1 VFDAVF
7 DRRPPMAKRA
17 TTIEP
22 TYEALVG
29 ELRGLIGSIEDVFSA
44 AAGSSSEKLTEL
56 KGQAEANLL
65 KAKATLGD
73 MERRGARKARTIA
86 ADSDDYVHESPWT
99 AISIAATI
107 GLLLGVLIGR
117 K

>member
-1 VFDAVF
+1 
-7 DRRPPMAKRA
+7 MAKRA
-17 TTIEP
+17 TLTEP
-22 TYEALVG
+22 TFDDLVG
-29 ELRGLIGSIEDVFSA
+29 EFRALVASMEDVFSA

-56 KGQAEANLL
+56 KGQAEANLM

-73 MERRGARKARTIA
+73 MEKRAVGQARRIGV
-86 ADSDDYVHESPWT
+86 DSDDYVHESPWT
-99 AISIAATI
+99 AVGIAVTI

>member
-1 VFDAVF
+1 
-7 DRRPPMAKRA
+7 MAKRA
-17 TTIEP
+17 TTTEP
-22 TYEALVG
+22 TFDDLVDELRALVA
-29 ELRGLIGSIEDVFSA
+29 SMEDVFSA
-44 AAGSSSEKLTEL
+44 AASSSGEKLTEL
-56 KGQAEANLL
+56 KGQAEANLM

-73 MERRGARKARTIA
+73 MERRAAGKARKIA

-99 AISIAATI
+99 AIGIAATI

>member
-1 VFDAVF
+1 
-7 DRRPPMAKRA
+7 MAKRA

-22 TYEALVG
+22 TFDDLVDEFRALVA
-29 ELRGLIGSIEDVFSA
+29 SMEDVFSA
-44 AAGSSSEKLTEL
+44 ATGGSGEKLTEL
-56 KGQAEANLL
+56 KGQAEAKLM

-99 AISIAATI
+99 AIGVAATI

>member
-1 VFDAVF
+1 
-7 DRRPPMAKRA
+7 MAKRA
-17 TTIEP
+17 APTEP
-22 TYEALVG
+22 TFDDLVG
-29 ELRGLIGSIEDVFSA
+29 EFRALVASMEDVFSA
-44 AAGSSSEKLTEL
+44 AAGSSGEKLTEL
-56 KGQAEANLL
+56 KGQAEANLM

-73 MERRGARKARTIA
+73 MERRAVGKARRIA

-99 AISIAATI
+99 AVGIAVTI